1 MERLYGVIK
10 AFRRSNE
17 RASKNTREPGLS
29 TSVII
34 GFWPVRE
41 VTGPRGHSA
50 CSDEVNRDLLQ
61 QNDLLTATGKT
72 QCLAPTV
79 EFIPTLG

>member
-1 MERLYGVIK
+1 M
-10 AFRRSNE
+10 
-17 RASKNTREPGLS
+17 
-29 TSVII
+29 II
-34 GFWPVRE
+34 GFWPVRDI
-41 VTGPRGHSA
+41 TGPGDNSA

-79 EFIPTLG
+79 EFIPTLRLERNRRILYNAVLFTSERLMQ